1 MRTLIA
7 LCATVAAVAL
17 AFLALTGAAGA
28 GGWATVGFEPLP
40 DGTSAGGT
48 WHPTIT
54 IKQHGVTPLG
64 GLSPVVTIED
74 ASTGGTQTFMAT
86 ETSRIGTYEADVV
99 FPSAGDW
106 RVAIDSGFGDSRV
119 TYGPL
124 AIDAPSGGSP
134 GSGSFPVAPVAAVLG
149 ALALAA
155 AALLGA
161 RRLRRLTPAS
171 R

>member
-7 LCATVAAVAL
+7 LCVTAAALAVA
-17 AFLALTGAAGA
+17 GAAGA

-48 WHPTIT
+48 WHPRIT

-74 ASTGGTQTFMAT
+74 DSSGTTQTFTAVQ
-86 ETSRIGTYEADVV
+86 TSEVGVYEADVV
-99 FPSAGDW
+99 FPSAGEW
-106 RVAIDSGFGDSRV
+106 RVAVDSGFGESRV
-119 TYGPL
+119 TYGPTTI
-124 AIDAPSGGSP
+124 ASPSGSVP
-134 GSGSFPVAPVAAVLG
+134 GADSFPVTPVAAVLG

-155 AALLGA
+155 AAVFGV